1 MVRVAYFN
9 KNKNKYVGNIYK
21 KYTMEKKMIKQM
33 MMALLLAFPLLTNAQ
48 EITISGPLSNEPAKL
63 GTKKIVDSSIIECI
77 YNYRVIDHSLGD
89 MREYH
94 AILELGDSIFKY
106 ESYGSYRLDSALVGK
121 QQMTLGEYLNFY
133 NKYSPD
139 FKEFLLENV
148 NANKLSY
155 YGKVSIDKFMY
166 HEEVPHIDWALSDS
180 TKEICGYLCHQA
192 TATFRGRNWI
202 AWYCDIPKSVGP
214 WKLNGLPGLI
224 LAAETEDKEHTFSA
238 ISVRKSSS
246 PITVNDKEYF
256 KTTRERFNKALADYK
271 ANPAKSWKNSL
282 LAPKDMNGKPMPMP
296 KRKLFYSPLEKE

>member
-1 MVRVAYFN
+1 
-9 KNKNKYVGNIYK
+9 
-21 KYTMEKKMIKQM
+21 MEKKMMKQM
-33 MMALLLAFPLLTNAQ
+33 MMALLLAMMPFAASAQ
-48 EITISGPLSNEPAKL
+48 EISIGGSLANEPAKL
-63 GTKKIVDSSIIECI
+63 GKNKTLDTSVMECI
-77 YNYRVIDHSLGD
+77 YNYRIIDHSLGD

-121 QQMTLGEYLNFY
+121 QQMTLGEYFDFY

-256 KTTRERFNKALADYK
+256 KTTREHFNKALADYK
-271 ANPAKSWKNSL
+271 SNPAKSWKNSP
-282 LAPKDMNGKPMPMP
+282 LAPKDMNGKPMPIP
-296 KRKLFYSPLEKE
+296 KRKLFYNPLEKE

>member
-1 MVRVAYFN
+1 MN
-9 KNKNKYVGNIYK
+9 KKI
-21 KYTMEKKMIKQM
+21 IC
-33 MMALLLAFPLLTNAQ
+33 LLLFVFPLLVRAQ
-48 EITISGPLSNEPAKL
+48 EISIGGSWANEPAKL
-63 GTKKIVDSSIIECI
+63 GKNKTLDTSVMECI
-77 YNYRVIDHSLGD
+77 YNYRIIDHSIGD
-89 MREYH
+89 MREYY
-94 AILELGDSIFKY
+94 AILEIGDTVSKF

-121 QQMTLGEYLNFY
+121 QQMTLGEYFDFY

-256 KTTRERFNKALADYK
+256 KTTREHFNKALADYK
-271 ANPAKSWKNSL
+271 SNPAKSWKNSP
-282 LAPKDMNGKPMPMP
+282 LAPKDMNGKPMPIP
-296 KRKLFYSPLEKE
+296 KRKLFYNPLEKE

>member
-1 MVRVAYFN
+1 MDKIIVFLCFCV
-9 KNKNKYVGNIYK
+9 
-21 KYTMEKKMIKQM
+21 
-33 MMALLLAFPLLTNAQ
+33 FPLLTNAQ

-121 QQMTLGEYLNFY
+121 QQMTLGEYFDFY

-224 LAAETEDKEHTFSA
+224 LAAETEDNEHTFSA

-256 KTTRERFNKALADYK
+256 KTTREHFNQALADYK
-271 ANPAKSWKNSL
+271 SNPTKSWKNSP
-282 LAPKDMNGKPMPMP
+282 LAPKDMKGKPMPMP

>member
-1 MVRVAYFN
+1 MDKIIVFLCFCV
-9 KNKNKYVGNIYK
+9 
-21 KYTMEKKMIKQM
+21 
-33 MMALLLAFPLLTNAQ
+33 FPLLTNAQ

-121 QQMTLGEYLNFY
+121 QQMTLGEYFDFY

-256 KTTRERFNKALADYK
+256 KTTREHFNQALADYK
-271 ANPAKSWKNSL
+271 SNPTKSWKNSP
-282 LAPKDMNGKPMPMP
+282 LAPKDMNGKTMPMP
-296 KRKLFYSPLEKE
+296 KRKLFYNPLEKE

>member
-1 MVRVAYFN
+1 MN
-9 KNKNKYVGNIYK
+9 KKI
-21 KYTMEKKMIKQM
+21 IC
-33 MMALLLAFPLLTNAQ
+33 LLLFVFPLLVRAQ
-48 EITISGPLSNEPAKL
+48 EISIGGSWANEPAKL
-63 GTKKIVDSSIIECI
+63 GKNKTLDTSVMECI
-77 YNYRVIDHSLGD
+77 YNYRIIDHNIRD
-89 MREYH
+89 MREYY
-94 AILELGDSIFKY
+94 AILEIGDTVSKF

-121 QQMTLGEYLNFY
+121 QQMTLGEYFDFY

-256 KTTRERFNKALADYK
+256 KTTREHFNQALADYK
-271 ANPAKSWKNSL
+271 SNPAKSWKNSP

-296 KRKLFYSPLEKE
+296 KRKLFYNPLEKE

>member
-1 MVRVAYFN
+1 MDKIIVFLCFCV
-9 KNKNKYVGNIYK
+9 
-21 KYTMEKKMIKQM
+21 
-33 MMALLLAFPLLTNAQ
+33 FPLLTNAQ
-48 EITISGPLSNEPAKL
+48 EITISGPLANEPAKL

-121 QQMTLGEYLNFY
+121 QQMTLGEYFDFY

-155 YGKVSIDKFMY
+155 YGKISIDKFMY
-166 HEEVPHIDWALSDS
+166 HEEVPQIAWALSDS

-256 KTTRERFNKALADYK
+256 KTTREHFNQALADYK
-271 ANPAKSWKNSL
+271 SNPTKSWKNSP
-282 LAPKDMNGKPMPMP
+282 LAPKDMNGKTMPMP

>member
-1 MVRVAYFN
+1 MDKIIVFLCFCV
-9 KNKNKYVGNIYK
+9 
-21 KYTMEKKMIKQM
+21 
-33 MMALLLAFPLLTNAQ
+33 FPLLTNAQ

-121 QQMTLGEYLNFY
+121 QQMTLGEFFDFY

-256 KTTRERFNKALADYK
+256 KTTREHFNQALADYK
-271 ANPAKSWKNSL
+271 SNPTKSWKNSP

-296 KRKLFYSPLEKE
+296 KRKLFYNPLEKE

>member
-1 MVRVAYFN
+1 
-9 KNKNKYVGNIYK
+9 
-21 KYTMEKKMIKQM
+21 MEKKMIKQM
-33 MMALLLAFPLLTNAQ
+33 MMALLLAMMSFAASAQ
-48 EITISGPLSNEPAKL
+48 EISIGGSLANEPAKL
-63 GTKKIVDSSIIECI
+63 GKNKTLDTSVMECI
-77 YNYRVIDHSLGD
+77 YNYRIIDHSIGD
-89 MREYH
+89 MREYY
-94 AILELGDSIFKY
+94 AILEIGDTVSKF

-121 QQMTLGEYLNFY
+121 QQMTLGEYFDFY

-256 KTTRERFNKALADYK
+256 KTTREHFNQALADYK
-271 ANPAKSWKNSL
+271 SNPAKSWKNSP
-282 LAPKDMNGKPMPMP
+282 LAPKDMNGKPLPVK
-296 KRKLFYSPLEKE
+296 KRKLFYNPLEKE

>member
-1 MVRVAYFN
+1 MN
-9 KNKNKYVGNIYK
+9 KKI
-21 KYTMEKKMIKQM
+21 IC
-33 MMALLLAFPLLTNAQ
+33 LLLFVFPLLVRAQ
-48 EITISGPLSNEPAKL
+48 EISIGGSWANEPAKL
-63 GTKKIVDSSIIECI
+63 GKNRTLDTSVMECI
-77 YNYRVIDHSLGD
+77 YNYRIIDHSIGD
-89 MREYH
+89 MREYY
-94 AILELGDSIFKY
+94 AILEIGDTVSKF

-121 QQMTLGEYLNFY
+121 QQMTLGEYFDFY

-166 HEEVPHIDWALSDS
+166 HEEVPHIDWTLSDS

-256 KTTRERFNKALADYK
+256 KTTREHFNQALADYK
-271 ANPAKSWKNSL
+271 SNPAKSWKNSP

-296 KRKLFYSPLEKE
+296 KRKLFYNPLEKE

>member
-1 MVRVAYFN
+1 MDKIIVFLCFCV
-9 KNKNKYVGNIYK
+9 
-21 KYTMEKKMIKQM
+21 
-33 MMALLLAFPLLTNAQ
+33 FPLLTNAQ

-121 QQMTLGEYLNFY
+121 QQMTLGEYFDFY

-155 YGKVSIDKFMY
+155 YGKISIDKFMY

-256 KTTRERFNKALADYK
+256 KTTREHFNQALADYK
-271 ANPAKSWKNSL
+271 SNPTKSWKNSP

>member
-1 MVRVAYFN
+1 MDKIIVFLCFCV
-9 KNKNKYVGNIYK
+9 
-21 KYTMEKKMIKQM
+21 
-33 MMALLLAFPLLTNAQ
+33 FPLLTNAQ

-121 QQMTLGEYLNFY
+121 QQMTLGEYFDFY

-202 AWYCDIPKSVGP
+202 AWYCDIPKSAGP

-256 KTTRERFNKALADYK
+256 KTTREHFNQALADYK
-271 ANPAKSWKNSL
+271 SNPTKSWKNSP

>member
-1 MVRVAYFN
+1 MDKIIVFLCFCV
-9 KNKNKYVGNIYK
+9 
-21 KYTMEKKMIKQM
+21 
-33 MMALLLAFPLLTNAQ
+33 FPLLTNAQ

-121 QQMTLGEYLNFY
+121 QQMTLGEYFDFY

-155 YGKVSIDKFMY
+155 YGKISIDKFMY

-256 KTTRERFNKALADYK
+256 KTTREHFNKALADYK
-271 ANPAKSWKNSL
+271 SNPAKSWKNSP
-282 LAPKDMNGKPMPMP
+282 LAPKDMNGKPMPIP
-296 KRKLFYSPLEKE
+296 KRKLFYNPLEKE

>member
-1 MVRVAYFN
+1 MDKIIVFLCFCV
-9 KNKNKYVGNIYK
+9 
-21 KYTMEKKMIKQM
+21 
-33 MMALLLAFPLLTNAQ
+33 FPLLTNAQ
-48 EITISGPLSNEPAKL
+48 EITISGPLANEPAKL
-63 GTKKIVDSSIIECI
+63 GTKEIVDSSIIECI

-121 QQMTLGEYLNFY
+121 QQMTLGEYFDFY

-192 TATFRGRNWI
+192 KATFRGRNWI

-256 KTTRERFNKALADYK
+256 KTTREHFNQALADYK
-271 ANPAKSWKNSL
+271 SNPAKSWKNSP
-282 LAPKDMNGKPMPMP
+282 LAPKDMNGKTMPIP
-296 KRKLFYSPLEKE
+296 KRKLFYNPLEKE

>member
-1 MVRVAYFN
+1 
-9 KNKNKYVGNIYK
+9 
-21 KYTMEKKMIKQM
+21 
-33 MMALLLAFPLLTNAQ
+33 
-48 EITISGPLSNEPAKL
+48 
-63 GTKKIVDSSIIECI
+63 
-77 YNYRVIDHSLGD
+77 
-89 MREYH
+89 
-94 AILELGDSIFKY
+94 
-106 ESYGSYRLDSALVGK
+106 
-121 QQMTLGEYLNFY
+121 
-133 NKYSPD
+133 
-139 FKEFLLENV
+139 
-148 NANKLSY
+148 
-155 YGKVSIDKFMY
+155 MY

-224 LAAETEDKEHTFSA
+224 LAAETEDKEHIFSA

-256 KTTRERFNKALADYK
+256 KTTREHFNQALADYK
-271 ANPAKSWKNSL
+271 SNPTKSWKNSP

>member
-1 MVRVAYFN
+1 MDKIIVFLCFCV
-9 KNKNKYVGNIYK
+9 
-21 KYTMEKKMIKQM
+21 
-33 MMALLLAFPLLTNAQ
+33 FPLLTNAQ
-48 EITISGPLSNEPAKL
+48 TISGPLANEPAKL
-63 GTKKIVDSSIIECI
+63 DTKKIVDSSIIECI

-121 QQMTLGEYLNFY
+121 QQMTLGEYFDFY

-155 YGKVSIDKFMY
+155 YGKISIDKLMY

-256 KTTRERFNKALADYK
+256 KTTREHFNQALADYK
-271 ANPAKSWKNSL
+271 SNPAKSWKNSP

>member
-1 MVRVAYFN
+1 
-9 KNKNKYVGNIYK
+9 
-21 KYTMEKKMIKQM
+21 MEKKMIKQM

-121 QQMTLGEYLNFY
+121 QQMTLGEFVKTY
-133 NKYSPD
+133 NMYRPD

-155 YGKVSIDKFMY
+155 YGRVSIDNYMY
-166 HEEVPHIDWALSDS
+166 QEEVPHIDWALSDS

-202 AWYCDIPKSVGP
+202 AWYCDIPKCVGP

-256 KTTRERFNKALADYK
+256 KTTREHFNQALADYK
-271 ANPAKSWKNSL
+271 SNPAKSWKNSP
-282 LAPKDMNGKPMPMP
+282 LAPKDMNGKPMPVP

>member
-1 MVRVAYFN
+1 
-9 KNKNKYVGNIYK
+9 
-21 KYTMEKKMIKQM
+21 
-33 MMALLLAFPLLTNAQ
+33 MALLLAFPLLTNAQ

-121 QQMTLGEYLNFY
+121 QQMTLGEFVKTY
-133 NKYSPD
+133 NMYRPD

-155 YGKVSIDKFMY
+155 YGRVSIDNYMY
-166 HEEVPHIDWALSDS
+166 QEEVPHIDWALSDS

-202 AWYCDIPKSVGP
+202 AWYCDIPKCVGP

-224 LAAETEDKEHTFSA
+224 LAAETEDKEHTFTA
-238 ISVRKSSS
+238 VSVRKSSS

-256 KTTRERFNKALADYK
+256 KTTREHFNQALADYK
-271 ANPAKSWKNSL
+271 ANPAKSWKNSP
-282 LAPKDMNGKPMPMP
+282 LAPKDMNGKPMTIP

>member
-1 MVRVAYFN
+1 MDKIIVFLCFCV
-9 KNKNKYVGNIYK
+9 
-21 KYTMEKKMIKQM
+21 
-33 MMALLLAFPLLTNAQ
+33 FPLLTNAQ
-48 EITISGPLSNEPAKL
+48 ETTISGPLANEPAKL
-63 GTKKIVDSSIIECI
+63 GTKEIVDSSIIECI

-121 QQMTLGEYLNFY
+121 QQMTLGEYFDFY

-256 KTTRERFNKALADYK
+256 KTTREHFNQALADYK
-271 ANPAKSWKNSL
+271 SNPAKSWKNSP
-282 LAPKDMNGKPMPMP
+282 LAPKDMNGKPLPVK
-296 KRKLFYSPLEKE
+296 KRKLFYNPLEKE

>member
-1 MVRVAYFN
+1 
-9 KNKNKYVGNIYK
+9 
-21 KYTMEKKMIKQM
+21 
-33 MMALLLAFPLLTNAQ
+33 MALLLAMMSFAASAQ
-48 EITISGPLSNEPAKL
+48 EISIGGSLANEPAKL
-63 GTKKIVDSSIIECI
+63 GKNKTLDTSVMECI
-77 YNYRVIDHSLGD
+77 YNYRIIDHSIGD
-89 MREYH
+89 MREYY
-94 AILELGDSIFKY
+94 AILEIGDTVSKF

-121 QQMTLGEYLNFY
+121 QQMTLGEYFDFY

-202 AWYCDIPKSVGP
+202 AWYCDIPKNVGP

-246 PITVNDKEYF
+246 PIIVRDTEYF
-256 KTTRERFNKALADYK
+256 KTTREHFNKAVADYK
-271 ANPAKSWKNSL
+271 SDPTKSWKNSP
-282 LAPKDMNGKPMPMP
+282 LAPKDMNGKTMPIP
-296 KRKLFYSPLEKE
+296 KRKLFYNPLEKE

>member
-1 MVRVAYFN
+1 
-9 KNKNKYVGNIYK
+9 
-21 KYTMEKKMIKQM
+21 
-33 MMALLLAFPLLTNAQ
+33 
-48 EITISGPLSNEPAKL
+48 
-63 GTKKIVDSSIIECI
+63 
-77 YNYRVIDHSLGD
+77 

-121 QQMTLGEYLNFY
+121 QQMTLGEFFDFY

-155 YGKVSIDKFMY
+155 YGQVSIDKFMY

-246 PITVNDKEYF
+246 PIIVRDTEYF
-256 KTTRERFNKALADYK
+256 KTTREHFNKAVADYK
-271 ANPAKSWKNSL
+271 SDPTKSWKNSP
-282 LAPKDMNGKPMPMP
+282 LAPKDMNGKTMPIP
-296 KRKLFYSPLEKE
+296 KRKLFYNPLEKE

>member
-1 MVRVAYFN
+1 MYFC
-9 KNKNKYVGNIYK
+9 V
-21 KYTMEKKMIKQM
+21 
-33 MMALLLAFPLLTNAQ
+33 FPLLTNAQ
-48 EITISGPLSNEPAKL
+48 EITISGPLANEPAKL
-63 GTKKIVDSSIIECI
+63 GTKEIVDSSIIECI

-121 QQMTLGEYLNFY
+121 QQMTLGEYFDFY

-202 AWYCDIPKSVGP
+202 AWYCDIPKSAGP

-246 PITVNDKEYF
+246 PITVNDTEYF
-256 KTTRERFNKALADYK
+256 KTTREHFNKAVADYK
-271 ANPAKSWKNSL
+271 SDPTKSWKNSP
-282 LAPKDMNGKPMPMP
+282 LAPKDMNGKTMPIP
-296 KRKLFYSPLEKE
+296 KRKLFYNPLEKE

>member
-1 MVRVAYFN
+1 
-9 KNKNKYVGNIYK
+9 
-21 KYTMEKKMIKQM
+21 
-33 MMALLLAFPLLTNAQ
+33 MALLLAMMSFAASAQ
-48 EITISGPLSNEPAKL
+48 EISIGGSLANEPAKL
-63 GTKKIVDSSIIECI
+63 GKNKTLDTSVMECI
-77 YNYRVIDHSLGD
+77 YNYRIIDHSIGD
-89 MREYH
+89 MREYY
-94 AILELGDSIFKY
+94 AILEIGDTVSKF

-121 QQMTLGEYLNFY
+121 QQMTLGEYFDFY

-256 KTTRERFNKALADYK
+256 KTTREHFNQALADYK
-271 ANPAKSWKNSL
+271 SNPAKSWKNSP
-282 LAPKDMNGKPMPMP
+282 LAPKDMNGKPLPVK
-296 KRKLFYSPLEKE
+296 KRKLFYNPLEKE

>member
-1 MVRVAYFN
+1 MDKIIVFLCFCV
-9 KNKNKYVGNIYK
+9 
-21 KYTMEKKMIKQM
+21 
-33 MMALLLAFPLLTNAQ
+33 FPLLTNAQ

-121 QQMTLGEYLNFY
+121 QQMTLGEYFDFY

-155 YGKVSIDKFMY
+155 YGKISIDKFMY

-256 KTTRERFNKALADYK
+256 KTTREHFNQALADYK
-271 ANPAKSWKNSL
+271 SNPTKSWKNSP
-282 LAPKDMNGKPMPMP
+282 LAPKDMNGKTMPMP

>member
-1 MVRVAYFN
+1 MDKIIVFLCFCV
-9 KNKNKYVGNIYK
+9 
-21 KYTMEKKMIKQM
+21 
-33 MMALLLAFPLLTNAQ
+33 FPLLTNAQ

-121 QQMTLGEYLNFY
+121 QQMTLGEFFDFY

-148 NANKLSY
+148 NTNKLSY

-256 KTTRERFNKALADYK
+256 KTTREHFNQALADYK
-271 ANPAKSWKNSL
+271 SNPTKSWKNSP
-282 LAPKDMNGKPMPMP
+282 LAPKDMNGKPMPIP

>member
-1 MVRVAYFN
+1 MN
-9 KNKNKYVGNIYK
+9 KKI
-21 KYTMEKKMIKQM
+21 IC
-33 MMALLLAFPLLTNAQ
+33 LLLFVFPLLVSAQ
-48 EITISGPLSNEPAKL
+48 EISIEGSWANEPAKL
-63 GTKKIVDSSIIECI
+63 GKNKTLDTSVMECI
-77 YNYRVIDHSLGD
+77 YNYRIIDHSIGD
-89 MREYH
+89 MREYY
-94 AILELGDSIFKY
+94 AILEIGDTVSKF

-121 QQMTLGEYLNFY
+121 QQMTLGEYFDFY

-256 KTTRERFNKALADYK
+256 KTTREHFNQALADYK
-271 ANPAKSWKNSL
+271 SNPAKSWKNSP

>member
-1 MVRVAYFN
+1 MDKIIVFLCFCV
-9 KNKNKYVGNIYK
+9 
-21 KYTMEKKMIKQM
+21 
-33 MMALLLAFPLLTNAQ
+33 FPLLTNAQ
-48 EITISGPLSNEPAKL
+48 EITISGPLANEPAKL
-63 GTKKIVDSSIIECI
+63 GTKEIVDSSIIECI

-121 QQMTLGEYLNFY
+121 QQMTLGEYFDFY

-139 FKEFLLENV
+139 FKEFLLEN
-148 NANKLSY
+148 ANTKRLSY
-155 YGKVSIDKFMY
+155 YGKVSIDSY
-166 HEEVPHIDWALSDS
+166 TYQEDIPQIDWVLSDS
-180 TKEICGYLCHQA
+180 TKMICGYLCHQA

-202 AWYCDIPKSVGP
+202 AWYCDIPKSAGP

-246 PITVNDKEYF
+246 PITVNDTEYF
-256 KTTRERFNKALADYK
+256 KTTREHFNKAVADYK
-271 ANPAKSWKNSL
+271 SDPTKSWKNSP
-282 LAPKDMNGKPMPMP
+282 LAPKDMNGKTMPIP
-296 KRKLFYSPLEKE
+296 KRKLFYNPLEKE

>member
-1 MVRVAYFN
+1 
-9 KNKNKYVGNIYK
+9 
-21 KYTMEKKMIKQM
+21 MEKKMIKQM

-63 GTKKIVDSSIIECI
+63 GTKKIVDSCIMECI

-94 AILELGDSIFKY
+94 AILELGDSISKY
-106 ESYGSYRLDSALVGK
+106 ESYGSYRLDSVLVGK
-121 QQMTLGEYLNFY
+121 QEMTLGEYIKLHNM
-133 NKYSPD
+133 YSPD

-155 YGKVSIDKFMY
+155 YGRVSIDNYMY
-166 HEEVPHIDWALSDS
+166 QEEVPHIDWALSDS

-202 AWYCDIPKSVGP
+202 AWYCDIPKCVGP

-256 KTTRERFNKALADYK
+256 KTTREHFNQALADYK
-271 ANPAKSWKNSL
+271 SNPAKSWKNSP
-282 LAPKDMNGKPMPMP
+282 LAPKDMNGKPMTIP

>member
-1 MVRVAYFN
+1 MDKIIVFLCFCV
-9 KNKNKYVGNIYK
+9 
-21 KYTMEKKMIKQM
+21 
-33 MMALLLAFPLLTNAQ
+33 FPLLTNAQ
-48 EITISGPLSNEPAKL
+48 EITISGSLANEPAKL

-121 QQMTLGEYLNFY
+121 QQMTLGEFFDFY

-148 NANKLSY
+148 NTNKLSY

-256 KTTRERFNKALADYK
+256 KTTREHFNQALADYK
-271 ANPAKSWKNSL
+271 SNPTKSWKNSP
-282 LAPKDMNGKPMPMP
+282 LAPKDMNGKTMPMP

>member
-1 MVRVAYFN
+1 MDKIIVFLCFCV
-9 KNKNKYVGNIYK
+9 
-21 KYTMEKKMIKQM
+21 
-33 MMALLLAFPLLTNAQ
+33 FPLLTNAQ

-121 QQMTLGEYLNFY
+121 QQMTLGEFFDFY

-256 KTTRERFNKALADYK
+256 KTTREHFNQALADYK
-271 ANPAKSWKNSL
+271 SNPAKSWKNSP

-296 KRKLFYSPLEKE
+296 KRKLFYNPLEKE

>member
-1 MVRVAYFN
+1 MDKIIVFLCFCV
-9 KNKNKYVGNIYK
+9 
-21 KYTMEKKMIKQM
+21 
-33 MMALLLAFPLLTNAQ
+33 FPLLTNAQ

-121 QQMTLGEYLNFY
+121 QQMTLGEYFDFY

-202 AWYCDIPKSVGP
+202 AWYCDIPKSAGP

-256 KTTRERFNKALADYK
+256 KTTREHFNQALADYK
-271 ANPAKSWKNSL
+271 SNPAKSWKNSP